1 MIWGLESTI
10 CLSIGLLLITISII
24 PGFENMLCIMFCI
37 IGLFIIS
44 ITWLMFA
51 PGASVPGGPVAIGK
65 LGIPAGAAGATPAAA
80 VPVAAVLAAAGAE
93 ALALRPP
100 FTKCRVWPS
109 STL

>member
-65 LGIPAGAAGATPAAA
+65 LGIPAGAAGADAAA
-80 VPVAAVLAAAGAE
+80 VPVAAVLAAAGA
-93 ALALRPP
+93 AAFALRPP
-100 FTKCRVWPS
+100 FTK
-109 STL
+109 